1 MQNDHEAD
9 FDWHEH
15 AVTARPLIMQ
25 QEEIGRKA
33 QAASTAA
40 ATASAATTA
49 TPSVTATPPTSNFI
63 ASPSPI
69 PESSASA
76 PPTTESECACSNGQH
91 SKQHHHQD
99 QHTKQPEGSQSQ
111 EVDPIPSHSPAS
123 LVAPSPSPGSAVT
136 SEPSHSTGPTVPGT
150 LSLSTG
156 PTGPGV
162 PSPSPGHTPP
172 GVPSPFPAPTPPGA
186 PSPSP
191 SPYEPD
197 RWEEFFVQQSSVKFF
212 KLRRYL
218 LLEFPMLLQADPPLH
233 VVELGAGCGSSI
245 LPVLTANE
253 TATTAVTDVSATCL
267 VQLRTAAQSMGI
279 SQDRIADFVAD
290 SCDLGDDRFEGLSAG
305 AVLIMFTL
313 SAVLPDQQIGMLRN
327 AWRSLKP
334 GGLCLIR
341 DHGLYDMVQMRIPP
355 EQWVAPNSYKRG
367 DGTISHFFSIES
379 MEERARAAG
388 LEPVEVKYVTIINHN
403 KKRDIHLK
411 RVFIH
416 AVLRRPQEP

>member
-1 MQNDHEAD
+1 
-9 FDWHEH
+9 
-15 AVTARPLIMQ
+15 
-25 QEEIGRKA
+25 
-33 QAASTAA
+33 
-40 ATASAATTA
+40 
-49 TPSVTATPPTSNFI
+49 
-63 ASPSPI
+63 
-69 PESSASA
+69 
-76 PPTTESECACSNGQH
+76 
-91 SKQHHHQD
+91 
-99 QHTKQPEGSQSQ
+99 
-111 EVDPIPSHSPAS
+111 
-123 LVAPSPSPGSAVT
+123 
-136 SEPSHSTGPTVPGT
+136 
-150 LSLSTG
+150 
-156 PTGPGV
+156 
-162 PSPSPGHTPP
+162 
-172 GVPSPFPAPTPPGA
+172 
-186 PSPSP
+186 
-191 SPYEPD
+191 
-197 RWEEFFVQQSSVKFF
+197 
-212 KLRRYL
+212 
-218 LLEFPMLLQADPPLH
+218 MLLQADPPLH

-290 SCDLGDDRFEGLSAG
+290 SCDLGDDRFEGLSCSEG
-305 AVLIMFTL
+305 CLIF
-313 SAVLPDQQIGMLRN
+313 SPCQACCRRPQIGMLRN